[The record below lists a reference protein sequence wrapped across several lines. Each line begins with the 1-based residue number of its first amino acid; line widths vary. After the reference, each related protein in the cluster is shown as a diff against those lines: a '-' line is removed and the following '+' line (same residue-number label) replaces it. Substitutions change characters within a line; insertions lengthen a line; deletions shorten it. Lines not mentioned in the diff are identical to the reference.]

1 MCVFLIRLHLS
12 GVEQKAVAERIRD
25 ELFKAPGR
33 GSAVRHTALEEAGPF
48 YRAEE
53 YHQKWYEKQRTK
65 HITPA

>member
-1 MCVFLIRLHLS
+1 
-12 GVEQKAVAERIRD
+12 VEQKAVAERIRD